1 MVKLC
6 DSLEANSYITAYMLR
21 TPNKLAGELVGQMP
35 ADQQG
40 APACCKDEAKGRQW
54 QAFEDILV
62 IV

>member
-54 QAFEDILV
+54 QA
-62 IV
+62 